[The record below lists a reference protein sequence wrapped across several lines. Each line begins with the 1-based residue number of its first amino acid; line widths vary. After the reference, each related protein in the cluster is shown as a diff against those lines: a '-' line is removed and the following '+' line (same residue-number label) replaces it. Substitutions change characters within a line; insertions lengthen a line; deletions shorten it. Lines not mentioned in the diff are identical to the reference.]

1 MELNDFDDIVDLDM
15 GGVDDSCY
23 WLLEILGCESRMNH
37 PYRLPYM
44 KYVMSWKDALP
55 IRAIVMAQSPYP
67 RPIYSDTAAA
77 MSFDEERCKEKMR
90 AIAPPTVRVLANDL
104 FVNAGLDREVTRTA
118 IRDGWKMVSCGVL
131 LVNLSVFE
139 STNSG
144 ESFTECVNQVNV
156 LCRLLR
162 ESEDILRN
170 ESGVTGKHNVDL
182 IAYGMGAI
190 MASELT
196 KCFKSDIIKL
206 RKFVSDHPA
215 HLSYKSTDLDDPQ
228 CHLNAPSTSKALA
241 RHIRNY
247 VAKLHTMPPVNES
260 TLQLQRLRGLFHQY
274 VSSNDGIIDLLNES
288 IGTHQAMLDTG
299 CYQTEEQVNAVKRHM
314 NVLSTLSF
322 RMSVQMSL
330 ISSTKGVD
338 NTEGI
343 YPARPGPSLQAMSPS
358 QSSIFNMNSVGTVA
372 SPTQN
377 TPRQSPRP
385 TEFKSFGLGEDS
397 GDDKESQKTEEKP
410 KEEIEKKPEKEVKTK
425 RKLIKKKRKDGTID
439 VVGVVNPDGTKEMF
453 RSKRLSTIQESP
465 VTEEFQKEVPEKREE
480 NTEEIT
486 NVQNDDAPRDDSL
499 DYYKSIDNF
508 TLSRLSVN
516 NLSCIDNVIED
527 LCGRDITDEQSEVLD
542 IIGNDIINM
551 TATHP
556 ATKMLAT
563 KIDSELTE
571 DDERDLFDISGEGN
585 PDRENSEIWNAFCKV
600 FGIDPTA

>member
-15 GGVDDSCY
+15 GSVDDSCY

-170 ESGVTGKHNVDL
+170 ESGATGKHNVDL

-215 HLSYKSTDLDDPQ
+215 HLSYKSVDFDDPQ

-241 RHIRNY
+241 RHISNY

-288 IGTHQAMLDTG
+288 IKTHQAMLDTG
-299 CYQTEEQVNAVKRHM
+299 CYQTEEQVNAVKQHM
-314 NVLSTLSF
+314 SVLSTLSF

-330 ISSTKGVD
+330 ISSTRGVD

-385 TEFKSFGLGEDS
+385 VEFKSFGLGEDS

-410 KEEIEKKPEKEVKTK
+410 KEEIEKKPEKEVKIK

-453 RSKRLSTIQESP
+453 SSKRLSTIQESP

-480 NTEEIT
+480 IT

-499 DYYKSIDNF
+499 DYFKSIDNF

-527 LCGRDITDEQSEVLD
+527 LCGRDITDEQGEVLD
-542 IIGNDIINM
+542 IIGSDIINM

-571 DDERDLFDISGEGN
+571 DDERDLFDISSEGN
-585 PDRENSEIWNAFCKV
+585 PDRENSEIWKAFCKV